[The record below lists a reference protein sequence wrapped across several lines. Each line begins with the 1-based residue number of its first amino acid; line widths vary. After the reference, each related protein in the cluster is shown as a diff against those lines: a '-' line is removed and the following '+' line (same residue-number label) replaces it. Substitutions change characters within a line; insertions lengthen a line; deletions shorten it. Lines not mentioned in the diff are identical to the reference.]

1 MIHGSARRP
10 VILLGW
16 RADCY
21 AARPNRRT
29 FFCMNAGQA
38 VIVVGGSLLLL
49 TAMIAA
55 MFWATERERRHME
68 RRREEWVAR
77 GSIPEEEPTFYTG
90 SGGSSG
96 FMS

>member
-1 MIHGSARRP
+1 MD
-10 VILLGW
+10 V
-16 RADCY
+16 
-21 AARPNRRT
+21 
-29 FFCMNAGQA
+29 GQA

-55 MFWATERERRHME
+55 MIRATQSQRRHME

-77 GSIPEEEPTFYTG
+77 GSIPEEEPNFYAC

-96 FMS
+96 TMNG